1 MATIVPIVEGH
12 GEVQAVRTLIVR
24 TAQAVSPDIHVNV
37 AQPIRVKRHL
47 VVKPE
52 ELEKRIRLAAS
63 KGGHDGRILVL
74 LDADQDCPAEL
85 GPQLLS
91 RAQQERNDR
100 KIAVVLAKTEYE
112 AWFVAAAPSL
122 IGATGLAASI
132 VAPADPE
139 SLGSPKEW
147 IRARMQGGRYRETT
161 HQATLTSR
169 FDLAMARRAAPS
181 FDKMCRSIA
190 ALLDDGGP

>member
-12 GEVQAVRTLIVR
+12 GEVEAVRTLIVR
-24 TAQAVSPDIHVNV
+24 TAQEVSPDIHVDV
-37 AQPIRVKRHL
+37 AQPIRVKRLL

-52 ELEKRIRLAAS
+52 ELEKRIRLAAR
-63 KGGHDGRILVL
+63 KGGTDGRILVL

-85 GPQLLS
+85 GSQLLS

-100 KIAVVLAKTEYE
+100 RIAIVIAKTESE

-122 IGATGLAASI
+122 VGPWGLTANV

-139 SLGSPKEW
+139 SLASPKEW

-161 HQATLTSR
+161 HQASLTSR

-181 FDKMCRSIA
+181 FDKMCRSVA
-190 ALLDDGGP
+190 TLLEDGPT